1 MLPREC
7 SNDGF
12 WLSADVQAMP
22 SQRRF
27 CLHVSPVSPQEGLNM
42 ERRLA
47 AIIAADVVRFS
58 SLIGENKA
66 GTHER
71 LRASK
76 VSSQSVY

>member
-1 MLPREC
+1 
-7 SNDGF
+7 
-12 WLSADVQAMP
+12 
-22 SQRRF
+22 
-27 CLHVSPVSPQEGLNM
+27 M

-66 GTHER
+66 GALER

-76 VSSQSVY
+76 DSSQSVC